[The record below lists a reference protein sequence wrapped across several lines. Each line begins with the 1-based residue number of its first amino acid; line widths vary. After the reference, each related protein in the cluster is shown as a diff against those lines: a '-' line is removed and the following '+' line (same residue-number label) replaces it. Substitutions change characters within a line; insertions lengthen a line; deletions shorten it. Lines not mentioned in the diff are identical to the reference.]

1 MHILQL
7 NIWWLFGQNLH
18 PSEKTHTKVSCPG
31 NSLHYMGGGGGYS
44 RKTQNKKK
52 HDQCRSYK

>member
-31 NSLHYMGGGGGYS
+31 NSLHYMGGGS
-44 RKTQNKKK
+44 QDKDRLLKFTI
-52 HDQCRSYK
+52 